1 MKVITNTDII
11 ENRTKWAKRVAPLTM
26 LFLIGGLV
34 TNILSINQPEYF
46 QYTLVLLALGFIFAS
61 ISSYLVNRWVREP
74 RADQFLTSTLKK
86 FGNDYTLFNYTSP
99 TSHVLLTP
107 SRLYAILVKNQN
119 GQISVDGRR
128 FHRKFSWSRL
138 LRFFADEGL
147 GSPVAEVENGVDR
160 LYKLLKQHLPDG
172 EIPESQPL
180 IIFSN
185 KQVDLKVSSPV
196 VPVVQSGELK
206 TYLREQTKE
215 RAIAAEQRN
224 KLIEIIGGEWEET
237 KQ

>member
-11 ENRTKWAKRVAPLTM
+11 ENRTRWAKRVAPLTM

-46 QYTLVLLALGFIFAS
+46 QYTLILLALGFIFAS

-74 RADQFLTSTLKK
+74 RADQFLASTLKK
-86 FGNDYTLFNYTSP
+86 FSNDYALFNYTSP

-107 SRLYAILVKNQN
+107 SRLYAVLVKNQN
-119 GQISVDGRR
+119 GQITVEGRR
-128 FHRKFSWSRL
+128 FHRKFSWGRV

-160 LYKLLKQHLPDG
+160 LHKLLKQHLPD
-172 EIPESQPL
+172 EKIPDIQPL

-185 KQVDLKVSSPV
+185 KQVDLKVNDPA
-196 VPVVQSGELK
+196 VPVVQSSDLK

-215 RAIAAEQRN
+215 RAISAEQRS
-224 KLIEIIGGEWEET
+224 KLTDILRGEWEET